1 MPNFD
6 HKGTLFIVCA
16 PSGAGKSSLVKT
28 LLSRIHDI
36 KLSISFTTRAPRP
49 GEIDGVHYFFISP
62 EQFAERK
69 ENGEFLESAFVHG
82 NYYGTSKKWIEDQFE
97 AGIDVLLE
105 IDWQGALQVR
115 KLFKSTDIFILPPS
129 YEALKDRL
137 ENRNQ
142 DTPEVIAR
150 RLAVAKSEIA
160 HYGEFD
166 YVIINQDFDT
176 AANALCAIVIAD
188 RQRVERQR
196 QLHHDVFAKLG
207 FE

>member
-1 MPNFD
+1 MHSIH

-16 PSGAGKSSLVKT
+16 PSGAGKSSLVKA
-28 LLSRIHDI
+28 LLSRIQDI
-36 KLSISFTTRAPRP
+36 KLSISFTTRPPRP
-49 GEIDGVHYFFISP
+49 GEVNGVDYFFISS

-69 ENGEFLESAFVHG
+69 EKGEFLESAFVHG
-82 NYYGTSKKWIEDQFE
+82 NDYGTSKQWIEDQFQ

-105 IDWQGALQVR
+105 IDWQGALQIR

-129 YEALKDRL
+129 YDALKDRL
-137 ENRNQ
+137 ENRKQ
-142 DTPEVIAR
+142 DAPEIIAR

-176 AANALCAIVIAD
+176 AADALCAIVTTD

-196 QLHHDVFAKLG
+196 QLHHEVFAQLG